1 MGELDVVLEL
11 QAVDTSLDQLRSARQ
26 RLAERERRDA
36 LRRALTDLRIER
48 QEAEQRA
55 ADLESEISRAE
66 SEGDRLA
73 AERTRLEARLRT
85 VIAPREAEALQKE
98 IAVVSARR
106 GELDDLGLTLLD
118 ELGAVQAAIEDLA
131 ARETML
137 AHDLAEAEAQLAS
150 AEGVIDREMD
160 AAQANRAA
168 LAAKIAPA
176 RLEQYEHVRSTHGGV
191 AVSRLDGG
199 RCGGC
204 HLDLSRADLEALRAL
219 PEGEAGECPN
229 CGRLLLR

>member
-36 LRRALTDLRIER
+36 LHRALTDLRIER

-55 ADLESEISRAE
+55 AHLESEISRAE
-66 SEGDRLA
+66 SESDRLA
-73 AERTRLEARLRT
+73 AERARLEARLRT

-98 IAVVSARR
+98 IAVLSARR
-106 GELDDLGLTLLD
+106 SELDDVGLTLLD

-131 ARETML
+131 ARETVL
-137 AHDLAEAEAQLAS
+137 AHDLAEAEALLAS

-176 RLEQYEHVRSTHGGV
+176 RLEQYEHLRSTHGGV
-191 AVSRLDGG
+191 AVSRLEGG

-219 PEGEAGECPN
+219 PESEAGECPN